1 LKPKQQ
7 SPLAFREKDGHPSKA
22 GEEMIVAFREK
33 MASDP
38 SKACVWRGGDREF
51 IDIGAK

>member
-22 GEEMIVAFREK
+22 GEEMVVAFREK
-33 MASDP
+33 MDIR
-38 SKACVWRGGDREF
+38 SKQSMCMERR
-51 IDIGAK
+51 